1 MVSTAIVALN
11 CELGSTKE
19 IVKEI
24 KKVSGVDEVK
34 EVIGL
39 YDIIMKISADSVD
52 ELKETITKQIKMSD
66 KIFSTRTLIM
76 TNTKENVI
84 PGRYT
89 NRIN

>member
-1 MVSTAIVALN
+1 M
-11 CELGSTKE
+11 GSTKE